1 MDGPFELATTAALA
15 EVLRL
20 DPRLAAEWERLRR
33 ALADLVPSDERGGW
47 LLALGA
53 AAGVPAL
60 VERRHMAEAWA
71 RLSDLAACPADAVAR
86 GPRRPRPTGWSR
98 SSRPARDGPARA
110 RRPGGGLPSAGDRYP
125 RCPGQVDRRCFR
137 GLITRLPGQRLPG
150 QGEDHLLAIVV
161 EVDDLGLDL
170 LAGRDHVGRLADPV
184 RSEPADVDDA
194 LDSVPEIDVGE

>member
-110 RRPGGGLPSAGDRYP
+110 RRPG
-125 RCPGQVDRRCFR
+125 VDFH
-137 GLITRLPGQRLPG
+137 P
-150 QGEDHLLAIVV
+150 LAT
-161 EVDDLGLDL
+161 DT
-170 LAGRDHVGRLADPV
+170 P
-184 RSEPADVDDA
+184 DA
-194 LDSVPEIDVGE
+194 LARSIAAVSAALSPAYQDSAYQDRARTTCLRLSSKSMILAWICWPVETTLACWLTRCGASLLTWMMPSTPFPRST